1 LQKPAIITLKT
12 ASLWNC
18 IISNNSNAVQTVY
31 LQGQIIERKNGK
43 MYEVRSGVFNLKTG
57 ITIYNT
63 NNYNDLKGEKVL
75 VSSKGFE

>member
-1 LQKPAIITLKT
+1 M
-12 ASLWNC
+12 
-18 IISNNSNAVQTVY
+18 QTVY

-57 ITIYNT
+57 VTIYNT